1 MAVLNI
7 LEFPDPRLRTKAQP
21 VAEVN
26 DSLRG
31 LKENVVVGRLI
42 PAGTGLAYH
51 EARKKAAVEE
61 ANSDSVSLSDVEAAL
76 TEALKEEPQIDA

>member
-1 MAVLNI
+1 VLTEAAVTGK
-7 LEFPDPRLRTKAQP
+7 R
-21 VAEVN
+21 

-51 EARKKAAVEE
+51 SERKRRREQTEPLPISA
-61 ANSDSVSLSDVEAAL
+61 SDVESQL
-76 TEALKEEPQIDA
+76 SEALNNQ